1 MRVSIMRTKRLNVA
15 LTALAAG
22 LFAATA
28 AVAQDIPKGD
38 AAKGKAAFIKHGC
51 WQCHG
56 FEGQGSVASSGGKVL
71 TRTELPVEGLIAFV
85 RGTNRTMPPY
95 SEKLVSDGDLA
106 DIYAYL
112 QSIPKPADPKSIKL
126 LNP

>member
-1 MRVSIMRTKRLNVA
+1 MQVNDHFLLA
-15 LTALAAG
+15 LAALAAG
-22 LFAATA
+22 LFAGA
-28 AVAQDIPKGD
+28 AMAQDTPKGD
-38 AAKGKAAFIKHGC
+38 PAKGRAAFVKHGC

-71 TRTELPVEGLIAFV
+71 SHTALPLEGLIAFV
-85 RGTNRTMPPY
+85 RGTNRAMPPY
-95 SEKLVSDGDLA
+95 SEKILPDADLA

-112 QSIPKPADPKSIKL
+112 QSVPKAADPKSIKL

>member
-1 MRVSIMRTKRLNVA
+1 MQVNNHFSLA
-15 LTALAAG
+15 LAALAAG
-22 LFAATA
+22 LFAGNAL
-28 AVAQDIPKGD
+28 AQDAPKGD

-56 FEGQGSVASSGGKVL
+56 FEGQGSNASSGGKVL
-71 TRTELPVEGLIAFV
+71 SHIQLPLEGLIAFV
-85 RGTNRTMPPY
+85 RGTNRAMPPY
-95 SEKLVSDGDLA
+95 SEQILSDADLA

-112 QSIPKPADPKSIKL
+112 QSVPKAPDAKSIKL